1 MPPEV
6 IVLGVIC
13 AVRPTGA
20 AAIYALLCSAQPR
33 RSLLVWLIAGFVFS
47 ATVGLVIVSLLHDVR
62 GFERTTTRSYVIDML
77 IGSAALGFAAGVA
90 SGRMTWRTPV
100 AEQGPSPW
108 IERLRDP
115 SLKILVGAGVAT
127 HLPGLLYLAALNAIL
142 GGQPSAFQGA
152 LQVLIFNALWY
163 STGVAAL
170 AAFILRP
177 DATREAIDTARTWLR
192 EHERGVVLVAFFAT
206 GAYFFVAGAAG
217 LTGVRG

>member
-6 IVLGVIC
+6 IALGVIC

-20 AAIYALLCSAQPR
+20 AAIYALLCSARPR
-33 RSLLVWLIAGFVFS
+33 RSLLVWLVAGFVFS

-62 GFERTTTRSYVIDML
+62 GFARTTTRSHVIDML
-77 IGSAALGFAAGVA
+77 IGAAALGFAAGVA
-90 SGRMTWRTPV
+90 SGRMAWRTPG

-108 IERLRDP
+108 IARLRDP
-115 SLKILVGAGVAT
+115 SLKILIGAGIAT

-142 GGQPSAFQGA
+142 GGQPRAIQA
-152 LQVLIFNALWY
+152 VVQVLVFNALWY

-177 DATREAIDTARTWLR
+177 DATRAAIDATRIWLR
-192 EHERGVVLVAFFAT
+192 AHEREVVLVVFFSTGVYFLVT
-206 GAYFFVAGAAG
+206 GAVG
-217 LTGVRG
+217 LTGTIG